1 MTTYT
6 GQDVYALIISGAKN
20 VVVNELNLNKIN
32 VFPVPDG
39 DTGTN
44 LSLTMNMV
52 IQNTPLEQEAS
63 RQSHEIASVAI
74 NHAYG
79 NSGMIFAQYLN
90 GFAEAV
96 KEKSSLSAQDIAQ
109 AFKVAAERAF
119 SSVAQPKDGTILTVM
134 NIWAQIWQSKEA
146 HDLELLFE
154 EALESLRKGVEN
166 TKHQLKVL
174 KDNNVVDA
182 GAMAFFYFM
191 EGMHRFLK
199 TRNLDDLVFESSH
212 LDLITEP
219 LSTPEL
225 GQYRFCT
232 QFLLRSSKTNLESLT
247 EHLKKYGDSLVI
259 NQTGDAFSIHLHTNQ
274 AAQVMKDLLQLGVVT
289 SHKVDDMF
297 LQSGMIHQAQARM
310 AIITDSIADI
320 PAEYVDT
327 HHLVVMP
334 LNIIIDSIVY
344 MDKVTMLSQDFYQH
358 LDDYQLNPSSS
369 QPTLSAIE
377 RTFKQVLGNYDE
389 VIAIFVSAQMSGTYN
404 NVKKVLDK
412 LDLKDKK
419 VEIIDSK
426 LNSVAQGLLVK
437 EALRLKSEQASFET
451 IVQHLYDL
459 RERIKIFVSVKD
471 LKYMLRGGR
480 VSKVQGFVLSKL
492 KLQPVISI
500 DEQGKGIIP
509 YKSLSQKSAVK
520 SILKAIKQDYENKG
534 IDEYALVYADDPKDL
549 DGFKQ
554 KIEDILGKA
563 PAYIESISPIVGL
576 NAGKG
581 AFAVGYITSM
591 QTKSKI

>member
-1 MTTYT
+1 
-6 GQDVYALIISGAKN
+6 
-20 VVVNELNLNKIN
+20 
-32 VFPVPDG
+32 
-39 DTGTN
+39 
-44 LSLTMNMV
+44 
-52 IQNTPLEQEAS
+52 
-63 RQSHEIASVAI
+63 
-74 NHAYG
+74 
-79 NSGMIFAQYLN
+79 
-90 GFAEAV
+90 
-96 KEKSSLSAQDIAQ
+96 
-109 AFKVAAERAF
+109 
-119 SSVAQPKDGTILTVM
+119 
-134 NIWAQIWQSKEA
+134 
-146 HDLELLFE
+146 
-154 EALESLRKGVEN
+154 
-166 TKHQLKVL
+166 
-174 KDNNVVDA
+174 
-182 GAMAFFYFM
+182 
-191 EGMHRFLK
+191 
-199 TRNLDDLVFESSH
+199 
-212 LDLITEP
+212 
-219 LSTPEL
+219 
-225 GQYRFCT
+225 
-232 QFLLRSSKTNLESLT
+232 
-247 EHLKKYGDSLVI
+247 
-259 NQTGDAFSIHLHTNQ
+259 
-274 AAQVMKDLLQLGVVT
+274 
-289 SHKVDDMF
+289 
-297 LQSGMIHQAQARM
+297 
-310 AIITDSIADI
+310 
-320 PAEYVDT
+320 
-327 HHLVVMP
+327 
-334 LNIIIDSIVY
+334 
-344 MDKVTMLSQDFYQH
+344 
-358 LDDYQLNPSSS
+358 
-369 QPTLSAIE
+369 
-377 RTFKQVLGNYDE
+377 
-389 VIAIFVSAQMSGTYN
+389 
-404 NVKKVLDK
+404 VKKVLDK